1 MAIWVHWVQE
11 IELQVNKVVNP
22 KVSLSEGDITKIN
35 VDVTVNGAKGTLVDG
50 GGTNENSHKAEWPV
64 LLDKYQKL
72 NSFKND

>member
-11 IELQVNKVVNP
+11 IELQVKKVVNP

-50 GGTNENSHKAEWPV
+50 GGTNENSHEAEWPV